1 MEALISTKNLYK
13 IYLAGD
19 QELFALNDV
28 SLDIFPGEYLAIMG
42 ASGSGKSTFMNILGM
57 LDVPTRGEYFFNGE
71 LVNGKSKNEL
81 AHLRGGFLGFVFQS
95 YNLIPRTSAYD
106 NVELPLLYAPS
117 ESRAIRREKV
127 EFALKSVGL
136 ADRMHQMPN
145 ELSGGQQQRVAIA
158 RAIVNNPKLILAD
171 EPTGNLDT
179 RMSMEIMQIFQRLN
193 DEGKT
198 IVMVTHE
205 TDIGLSAKQTVTFSD
220 GKITQNE
227 KNTNRLIA
235 VDELKK
241 LPAIETAHAL
251 PALKTT
257 P

>member
-1 MEALISTKNLYK
+1 MEPLISTKNLFK
-13 IYLAGD
+13 IYRAGD
-19 QELFALNDV
+19 QELFALRDV

-42 ASGSGKSTFMNILGM
+42 TSGSGKSTFMNIVGM

-158 RAIVNNPKLILAD
+158 RAIVNDPKLILAD

-205 TDIGLSAKQTVTFSD
+205 TDIGLSAKQTVTFRD
-220 GKITQNE
+220 GKIVKIEEN
-227 KNTNRLIA
+227 KDRLIA
-235 VDELKK
+235 SEVLKNMPIIK
-241 LPAIETAHAL
+241 NEPVPLAETA
-251 PALKTT
+251 T